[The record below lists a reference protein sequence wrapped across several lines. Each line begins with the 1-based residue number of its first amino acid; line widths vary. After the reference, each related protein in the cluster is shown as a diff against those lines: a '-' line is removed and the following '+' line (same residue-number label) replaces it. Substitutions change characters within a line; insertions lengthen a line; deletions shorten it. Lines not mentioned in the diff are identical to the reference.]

1 MDYLI
6 GLSKMNNSIFVNK
19 PWSQSELLAVTLNQ
33 LKEQQ
38 QSVGL
43 IEILNDID
51 TFEDLIV
58 SDFYK
63 KNPKIQEMIASK
75 TILK

>member
-1 MDYLI
+1 M
-6 GLSKMNNSIFVNK
+6 SKMNAAVFENK
-19 PWSQSELLAVTLNQ
+19 PWSQSELLAVTLAQ

-38 QSVGL
+38 QSVSF

-51 TFEDLIV
+51 TFEDLIA

-63 KNPKIQEMIASK
+63 NNPTIQEIIASK
-75 TILK
+75 ILLK